1 MHFPLPFFAVPN
13 YFWNFWNNFFE
24 LKASKRHASELNK
37 SDILSNSPAPCTPS
51 RACRRARASW
61 SWTRSC
67 SCALSTCAWNQNRT
81 LVQWLSARNLSL
93 NFFKSV
99 YIYIP
104 ITKEIFVPEQ
114 VCLWWSW
121 KYFGQKNLLKS
132 LLIATLG
139 KVFYYIGTFLQG
151 SAKPLFATQNRL

>member
-24 LKASKRHASELNK
+24 LKASKRHISELNK
-37 SDILSNSPAPCTPS
+37 TTFFSNSPVPCTPS

-93 NFFKSV
+93 NFFKKRLHLHTYNQRNLCTRTSMSV
-99 YIYIP
+99 MVL
-104 ITKEIFVPEQ
+104 KIFWAKKSFKKPSDRHPRQ
-114 VCLWWSW
+114 
-121 KYFGQKNLLKS
+121 GILLHRNIFTGLSKTS
-132 LLIATLG
+132 LRHT
-139 KVFYYIGTFLQG
+139 T
-151 SAKPLFATQNRL
+151 